1 MYETR
6 LVKVVKED
14 EEYITK
20 DYIEKKSYKKLVNKK
35 FRKIYDDLLDVIF
48 KLTGS
53 EPRVLSYLLKNCCKN
68 NFIKIS
74 YKDLSMKLNLSTDSI
89 KKIMRR
95 LQKLNIVKNV
105 GGIIY
110 VNPFMYVKHGSQA
123 ELLQIEYMPL
133 FKEGL
138 I

>member
-6 LVKVVKED
+6 LVKVVKEG
-14 EEYITK
+14 EEYVTK

-35 FRKIYDDLLDVIF
+35 FRKAYDDLFVVGS

-53 EPRVLSYLLKNCCKN
+53 EPRVLFYLLLNCGKN

-74 YKDLSMKLNLSTDSI
+74 YKELAKKLNLSLIRI
-89 KKIMRR
+89 KEIMRI
-95 LQKLNIVKNV
+95 LQKLNVVRNV